1 VSDRV
6 EVSAAGTPRYQL
18 LTRAGCHLCDDMAR
32 LLDDVLARRGL
43 VYDTID
49 VDRVDALRERF
60 GDSVPV
66 LLRDGTPVAKVRADR
81 AQLERIV
88 ARRR

>member
-1 VSDRV
+1 V
-6 EVSAAGTPRYQL
+6 RYRL

-32 LLDDVLARRGL
+32 LLDDVLPRRGL
-43 VYDTID
+43 DYESVD
-49 VDRVDALRERF
+49 VDGDPALRERF
-60 GDSVPV
+60 GQSVPV
-66 LLRDGTPVAKVRADR
+66 LLRDDSVVAKVRTDR